1 MATSPPIRTNF
12 HPSKKHSDVE
22 RLVLFLNA
30 ANCLVIILSFPFRW
44 ICIYPAYI
52 NSKKSR
58 QEGRR
63 LAKERCVENP
73 TCAEIRDVLSVTN
86 LRVGVENKEYS
97 RERSREPQYRGRIRV
112 QMRNDDGSFCNPEF
126 GSREAVL
133 LYVSKKIP
141 QLKSRQVKSG
151 TECYQHSQQN
161 HQSNPGGGGG
171 KKGKGKRR

>member
-22 RLVLFLNA
+22 RLVKFLNA
-30 ANCLVIILSFPFRW
+30 ANCLVIILNFPLRW

-97 RERSREPQYRGRIRV
+97 RERSRVNNLIYH
-112 QMRNDDGSFCNPEF
+112 FF
-126 GSREAVL
+126 YY
-133 LYVSKKIP
+133 LY
-141 QLKSRQVKSG
+141 
-151 TECYQHSQQN
+151 
-161 HQSNPGGGGG
+161 
-171 KKGKGKRR
+171 